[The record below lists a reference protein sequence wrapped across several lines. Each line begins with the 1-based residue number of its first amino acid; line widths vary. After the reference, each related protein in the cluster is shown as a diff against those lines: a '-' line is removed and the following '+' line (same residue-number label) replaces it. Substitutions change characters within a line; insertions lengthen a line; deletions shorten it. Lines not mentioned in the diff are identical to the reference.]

1 MREREETMTRMRQVA
16 VAVLAIGVLA
26 APAHAHVSVNPDT
39 ATKGSVVTF
48 AFRVPNERPDSGTT
62 KLEVSFPVEH
72 PFERLDVQPTP
83 GWTHMMERQ
92 KLATP
97 IKAQQAGEVD
107 ITDYVAKVTWEG
119 GTIAPGEIQEFAVS
133 GGPLPEDADKI
144 TFKAVQTYA
153 SGEKVFWIEEA
164 TKAGEELEHPAPVL
178 QLVADGGQATAIPT
192 GPAGGATDS
201 HTGAVEEGSPTTAV
215 EEEQQAGTSAE
226 GADGGSNGLGVFALV
241 VAGVALV
248 LLGGGL
254 IRRRNPAEKAK
265 A

>member
-1 MREREETMTRMRQVA
+1 MTRKTMVA
-16 VAVLAIGVLA
+16 VAAMAIGAWA
-26 APAHAHVSVNPDT
+26 APAHAHVSVNPDK

-72 PFERLDVQPTP
+72 PFQRLEVQPVP

-97 IKAQQAGEVD
+97 IKAEQAGEAD

-133 GGPLPEDADKI
+133 GGPLPVDAEKI

-153 SGEKVFWIEEA
+153 SGEKVFWIEEE
-164 TKAGEELEHPAPVL
+164 TRAGEELEHPAPVL
-178 QLVADGGQATAIPT
+178 QLVADGGQATATPT
-192 GPAGGATDS
+192 GPGGATDTS
-201 HTGAVEEGSPTTAV
+201 HTGPVEEASPTTAV

-226 GADGGSNGLGVFALV
+226 GDDGGSNGLGVFALV
-241 VAGVALV
+241 AAGVALV

-254 IRRRNPAEKAK
+254 IRRRNPVEKAEE
-265 A
+265 